1 MPRHTSTTLTE
12 AELRVMEVL
21 WDRGASTVAEVVQCL
36 APEVSLAYTTVLT
49 TLRILEEKGHIA
61 HTKKGRAHVYHPLV
75 NRGEARR
82 SVLRYMMDRFFDS
95 SPQLLMVKLM
105 EEGDLDLEEIR
116 RLKESLAKTGEGEEV
131 EP

>member
-1 MPRHTSTTLTE
+1 MPRRPSTTLTE

-21 WDRGASTVAEVVQCL
+21 WERGTATVADVVRRL
-36 APEVSLAYTTVLT
+36 APEVPLAYTTVLT

-61 HTKKGRAHVYHPLV
+61 HTKQGRAHLYRPLLG
-75 NRGEARR
+75 RGAARR
-82 SVLRYMMDRFFDS
+82 SALRDMMDRFFDS
-95 SPQLLMVKLM
+95 SPQLMVAKLL

-116 RLKESLAKTGEGEEV
+116 RLRESLARDGDREEP

>member
-1 MPRHTSTTLTE
+1 MPRRPSTTLTE

-21 WDRGASTVAEVVQCL
+21 WDRGASTVAEVVQRL
-36 APEVSLAYTTVLT
+36 APEIPLAYTTVLT

-75 NRGEARR
+75 NQGEARR

-116 RLKESLAKTGEGEEV
+116 RLKESLARAGEGEEA
-131 EP
+131 ES